1 MKLETEQLLGTLEVF
16 CKNINRDL
24 FCEIEENTD
33 EYPTR
38 AFFWESEEKGE
49 FNVLNLTIANGLARL
64 TDVELAIE
72 SWQLTERRGTAG
84 ADDYYTPDR
93 EKRDNILDTDTEAE
107 RTEKYQSL
115 WQLLNSNLRE
125 IQAFNLSAHHQLPN
139 SLEWSHPYFNFCV
152 VIGQTDDD
160 EWMCLSPTI
169 PNQVGF
175 PNASSDFISG
185 DAQILCDRSLGE
197 NTLALASQIQTV
209 LAELTPIGIYGYYNG
224 GYNYTYEYKIVGAAS
239 VTKARAFEQAL
250 QAAEMLRV
258 TTLNSVDTINLTSK
272 NEKLFE
278 FLNSKLRDIKAYHL
292 SFWDI
297 GYIYKIGQATTG
309 DWLGISAIAEFEYNP

>member
-1 MKLETEQLLGTLEVF
+1 MKLETEQLLATLEV
-16 CKNINRDL
+16 L
-24 FCEIEENTD
+24 SY
-33 EYPTR
+33 YPDS
-38 AFFWESEEKGE
+38 AFFWDTEEQGK
-49 FNVLNLTIANGLARL
+49 FNVLNLMSVNGFARL

-72 SWQLTERRGTAG
+72 SWQVTERRGTASKEDFY
-84 ADDYYTPDR
+84 APER
-93 EKRDNILDTDTEAE
+93 EKRDNILDADTEAE
-107 RTEKYQSL
+107 RAEKYQSL
-115 WQLLNSNLRE
+115 WQLLKSNLRD
-125 IQAFNLSAHHQLPN
+125 IQAINISTHHQLPEC
-139 SLEWSHPYFNFCV
+139 LRLSHPYFNFCV

-160 EWMCLSPTI
+160 EWICLSPTI
-169 PNQVGF
+169 PDQVGF

-185 DAQILCDRSLGE
+185 DAQILCDRSLGK

-209 LAELTPIGIYGYYNG
+209 LAELTPIGIYGYYHG

-239 VTKARAFEQAL
+239 ATKAKAFEQAL

-278 FLNSKLRDIKAYHL
+278 FLNSKLRGIKAYHL

-297 GYIYKIGQATTG
+297 GYIYKIGEATTG
-309 DWLGISAIAEFEYNP
+309 DWLGINAIAEFEYNP